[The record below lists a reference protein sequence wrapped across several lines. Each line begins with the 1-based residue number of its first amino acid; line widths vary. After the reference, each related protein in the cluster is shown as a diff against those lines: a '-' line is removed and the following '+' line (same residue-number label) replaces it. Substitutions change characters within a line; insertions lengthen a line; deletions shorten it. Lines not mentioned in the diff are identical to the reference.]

1 MPRYALTIEYD
12 GGPFVGWQRQLNGAS
27 IQARLE
33 DAVFAVNGARVVV
46 HGAGRTDA
54 GVHALGQVAH
64 VDLVKDWSC
73 DRLRDALNAHLKPD
87 PIAICYVESVSLAF
101 EARFSAIRRHY
112 RYLIDNRRAPLTLTL
127 GRAWHVK
134 WSLDAQA
141 MHEAA
146 QSLLGRHDF
155 TTFRASECQA
165 SSPIRTLER
174 LDVRRIGD
182 RIEIDV
188 SARSFLHNQ
197 VRSIAGSLEH
207 VGSGKWRP
215 ADLIAALDA
224 RDRKRCGQVA
234 PPQGLYLTAVDYS

>member
-174 LDVRRIGD
+174 LDVRRSGE

-234 PPQGLYLTAVDYS
+234 PPQGLYLMAVDYS